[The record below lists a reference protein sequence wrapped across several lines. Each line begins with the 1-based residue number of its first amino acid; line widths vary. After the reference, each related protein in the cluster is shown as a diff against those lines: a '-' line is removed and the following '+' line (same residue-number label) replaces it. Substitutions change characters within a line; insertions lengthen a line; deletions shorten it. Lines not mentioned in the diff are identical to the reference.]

1 MRRRPPRSTRTH
13 TLFPYTTLF
22 RSARRWSRVRRSVR
36 PYPQQNQGEASM
48 IQPLNKAVIVLG
60 FGSSQRDDGGLAPGG
75 IGDGAAV
82 RRAEQEGLTAG
93 LKGAIVVTTGSHEPV
108 ETLFGDIAEGKAE
121 RVCIDIRGVSG
132 EGEG

>member
-36 PYPQQNQGEASM
+36 PYPQKNQGEASM
-48 IQPLNKAVIVLG
+48 IKPLNKAVIVLG
-60 FGSSQRDDGGLAPGG
+60 FGSSQRVDGGLAPGG

-82 RRAEQEGLTAG
+82 RRAVKEALTAG
-93 LKGAIVVTTGSHEPV
+93 RKELIFFTPDSLTPV
-108 ETLFGDIAEGKAE
+108 QFTFCQIRRGKAE
-121 RVCIDIRGVSG
+121 GVGTLSQS
-132 EGEG
+132 EGRHHR